1 MIDLTELVNYI
12 YAAIAA
18 AGVGAFAVAARHY
31 LSDKAA
37 EHVEALVEAKAAM
50 LLSRYRA
57 DGVEVK
63 VPDAVEGVT
72 LRVIDD
78 APRWLKRAGWNE
90 MWLRDMAEAAVRR
103 LLG

>member
-1 MIDLTELVNYI
+1 MVDLTELVNYI

-37 EHVEALVEAKAAM
+37 EHVEALVEKLAAM
-50 LLSRYRA
+50 MVSWNRA
-57 DGVEVK
+57 DGVEVN
-63 VPDAVEGVT
+63 VPDVVESVAQG
-72 LRVIDD
+72 VIDD
-78 APRWLKRAGWNE
+78 APKWLKRAGGND
-90 MWLRDMAEAAVRR
+90 MWLQDMAEAAVRR

>member
-18 AGVGAFAVAARHY
+18 AGVGAFAVAARRH

-37 EHVEALVEAKAAM
+37 EHVEALIEELAAM
-50 LLSRYRA
+50 LLSRYQA
-57 DGVEVK
+57 QGVEVN
-63 VPDAVEGVT
+63 VPDVMEDIIQ
-72 LRVIDD
+72 RVVND
-78 APRWLKRAGWNE
+78 APRWLKRAGGDD

>member
-1 MIDLTELVNYI
+1 MVDLTELVNYI

-37 EHVEALVEAKAAM
+37 EHVEALIEELAAM
-50 LLSRYRA
+50 LLSRYQA
-57 DGVEVK
+57 QGVEVN
-63 VPDAVEGVT
+63 VPDAVESVAQ
-72 LRVIDD
+72 RVIDD
-78 APRWLKRAGWNE
+78 APKWLKRAGGDD
-90 MWLRDMAEAAVRR
+90 MWLQDMAEAAVRR

>member
-1 MIDLTELVNYI
+1 MVDLTELVNYI

-37 EHVEALVEAKAAM
+37 EHVEALVEELAAL

-57 DGVEVK
+57 DDVGIN
-63 VPDAVEGVT
+63 VPEAVEAIIQ
-72 LRVIDD
+72 RVIDD
-78 APRWLKRAGWNE
+78 APKWLKRAGGDD
-90 MWLRDMAEAAVRR
+90 MWLQDMAEAAVRR
-103 LLG
+103 MLG